1 MGKQPKKSDRF
12 EINGVEYEFTGKYTI
27 TFKCEESKPVP
38 VRHDGPRLADRQC
51 HDWVSTFGNSILNDI
66 ILTKSSG
73 HKVMIPTVRIV
84 DGPKGFYK
92 LTPLGAAHLNPNKA
106 EEN

>member
-1 MGKQPKKSDRF
+1 MGSDREHHQMSKQPKKSDRF
-12 EINGVEYEFTGKYTI
+12 EINGVEYQFTGKYEI
-27 TFKCEESKPVP
+27 TFKCGESKPVP
-38 VRHDGPRLADRQC
+38 ARPEY
-51 HDWVSTFGNSILNDI
+51 NSILNNI

-92 LTPLGAAHLNPNKA
+92 LTPFGAAHLNPDKA